1 MDYKYFIELNS
12 GINNYTGVLGAAF
25 NAKLNETIS
34 AKVGAG
40 FSTWGIKTFAGV
52 NFFPMPKRHLYI
64 TGGVSYSLG
73 KERTEYQWEFTN
85 GGIQTFAVE
94 RSPILAVNLGIG
106 SKYKLKSGNFL
117 YWQIGYSAGLARG
130 SNSYDF
136 INSSIKKSD
145 MVDPETFE
153 GVMDLYAPNGI
164 LMCFGYAFHL

>member
-1 MDYKYFIELNS
+1 MRKLLTLILIFCAALCFAQRKPAYANSNAGYKTTAIKYKYFIELNS

-73 KERTEYQWEFTN
+73 KERTEYEW
-85 GGIQTFAVE
+85 
-94 RSPILAVNLGIG
+94 
-106 SKYKLKSGNFL
+106 
-117 YWQIGYSAGLARG
+117 
-130 SNSYDF
+130 
-136 INSSIKKSD
+136 
-145 MVDPETFE
+145 
-153 GVMDLYAPNGI
+153 
-164 LMCFGYAFHL
+164 